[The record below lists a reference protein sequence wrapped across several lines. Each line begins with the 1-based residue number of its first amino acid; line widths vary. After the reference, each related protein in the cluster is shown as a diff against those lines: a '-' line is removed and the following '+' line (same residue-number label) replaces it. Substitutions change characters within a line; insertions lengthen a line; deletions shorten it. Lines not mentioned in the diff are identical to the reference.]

1 MLGRSLC
8 FTVPPLKRPDTGP
21 AAPVDVSEEN
31 IEKLLAKLPPKPSR
45 PVDQYNTVEINRAF
59 DEMTIPDNSLPLLDG
74 PHVQPLAGATQEES
88 VACTVD
94 TRGEYDVVGEQNT
107 LPVDQLERLSR

>member
-8 FTVPPLKRPDTGP
+8 FTVPPLKRPATGP

-31 IEKLLAKLPPKPSR
+31 FEKLLAKLPPRTSK
-45 PVDQYNTVEINRAF
+45 PVDQYNTFEINRAF
-59 DEMTIPDNSLPLLDG
+59 DEMTIPDNSMPSLDG
-74 PHVQPLAGATQEES
+74 LHVQRQCEVTQEES
-88 VACTVD
+88 VAPTVD
-94 TRGEYDVVGEQNT
+94 TRGEYDGLGEQNT